1 MFAAIDPNEEMS
13 PVGFFIF
20 AGILILVALGTLI
33 SGVHPRWRATAA
45 WRGIAARSIF
55 GSVAFSAGAF
65 MMATGMVVRGVIE
78 QRGPLAGIVLW
89 LFAGGAVVLALGPL
103 GDLLQSVTRR

>member
-13 PVGFFIF
+13 RAGFFIF

-33 SGVHPRWRATAA
+33 SGVHPRSRANAT
-45 WRGIAARSIF
+45 WRGLTARSVF

-65 MMATGMVVRGVIE
+65 IMAIGMVIRGVIE

-89 LFAGGAVVLALGPL
+89 FFAGGAVVLVLGPDC
-103 GDLLQSVTRR
+103 DLLQSVKRR